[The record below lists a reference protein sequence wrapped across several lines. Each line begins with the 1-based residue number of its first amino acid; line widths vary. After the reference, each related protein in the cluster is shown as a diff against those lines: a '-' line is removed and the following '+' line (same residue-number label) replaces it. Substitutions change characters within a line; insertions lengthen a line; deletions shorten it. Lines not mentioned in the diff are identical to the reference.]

1 MAARLTSR
9 LTQHPIF
16 AAKGN
21 TKGSEGSLMSLV
33 FHPPPSH
40 TRGAAHGT
48 MKLLTHNLLQSPGTR
63 HGYPLAIEAEKVETV
78 EIGRCRERVLASL
91 QAYEVLKRVGKQKFR
106 LHTSEGRVLDAELT
120 CAFGG
125 RIHSLHSLYISL
137 SIGPAVRLSR
147 SE

>member
-1 MAARLTSR
+1 
-9 LTQHPIF
+9 
-16 AAKGN
+16 
-21 TKGSEGSLMSLV
+21 MSLV

-91 QAYEVLKRVGKQKFR
+91 QGLRSSEASRETKVPITHVRRPRAGRRANLCFWGAHPLTTLTIHLTLYRPCSAIIPERVGPGIFVYSK
-106 LHTSEGRVLDAELT
+106 
-120 CAFGG
+120 
-125 RIHSLHSLYISL
+125 
-137 SIGPAVRLSR
+137 
-147 SE
+147 

>member
-21 TKGSEGSLMSLV
+21 QGVGRSALMSLV

-91 QAYEVLKRVGKQKFR
+91 QGLRNSEASRESNKSSDYTRQKAACW
-106 LHTSEGRVLDAELT
+106 TPS
-120 CAFGG
+120 
-125 RIHSLHSLYISL
+125 
-137 SIGPAVRLSR
+137 
-147 SE
+147 